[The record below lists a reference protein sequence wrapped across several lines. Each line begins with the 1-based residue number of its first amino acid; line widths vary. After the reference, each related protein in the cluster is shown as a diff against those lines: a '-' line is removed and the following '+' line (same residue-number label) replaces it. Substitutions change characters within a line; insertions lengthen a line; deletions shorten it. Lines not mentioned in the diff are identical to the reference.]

1 MYIGHLP
8 DRWSQL
14 GALLGAG
21 MAQGLQSFRQ
31 NWAKETALN
40 KLQEVLSG
48 GNSVTPQQLVKT
60 LAQMQDP
67 LAKLYALQMFKQASG
82 LLDPS
87 KQWIKLGPGDIYFNT
102 ATKQMIK
109 APNKP
114 MKVKEGES
122 VIDPNTGK
130 EIYKGKKH
138 LTKNDVITM
147 IDQKTGRQLLVPYDS
162 AVRLQKKNPDR
173 YVLPQKV
180 TLTKTLSDGRIREV
194 DVPFGSKMYYK
205 FIKQG
210 FELGDIKGTP
220 ETKASE
226 ALKRV
231 SQIKK
236 AMATL
241 EKTDVVTT
249 MLASLDPSLKNM
261 VGQKMSPALKRQ
273 LIKQW
278 NKEIAYLNKF
288 IPEGYQA
295 EPIKDEE
302 PLPPKPTSEPKP
314 SKKSPE
320 ENYYRKNLLG
330 R

>member
-14 GALLGAG
+14 GQLLGTG
-21 MAQGLQSFRQ
+21 MVQGLQSFRQ
-31 NWAKETALN
+31 NWAQDVAMS
-40 KLQEVLSG
+40 KLQEILNSG
-48 GNSVTPQQLVKT
+48 KPVTPQAMVKT
-60 LAQMQDP
+60 LAQIPDP
-67 LAKLYALQMFKQASG
+67 LAKLYALQMFKQASQIT
-82 LLDPS
+82 DPT
-87 KQWIKLGPGDIYFNT
+87 KQWIKAGAGQLLINPYTGEIIRTPE
-102 ATKQMIK
+102 
-109 APNKP
+109 KP
-114 MKVKEGES
+114 IKVKEGES

-130 EIYKGKKH
+130 EIYKGKKY
-138 LTKNDVITM
+138 LTKNDVITI

-220 ETKASE
+220 EMKASE
-226 ALKRV
+226 ALKRI

-249 MLASLDPSLKNM
+249 MLATLNPSLKNM
-261 VGQKMSPALKRQ
+261 IGQKMSPELKRQ
-273 LIKQW
+273 LIEQW

-288 IPEGYQA
+288 IPEGYQG
-295 EPIKDEE
+295 ESIKDEAS
-302 PLPPKPTSEPKP
+302 LPASNSEPKP
-314 SKKSPE
+314 K
-320 ENYYRKNLLG
+320 ENYYRKYFLG

>member
-40 KLQEVLSG
+40 KLQEILSG

-67 LAKLYALQMFKQASG
+67 LAKLYALQMFKQVSG
-82 LLDPS
+82 IIDPS
-87 KQWIKLGPGDIYFNT
+87 KQWLKMGPGDIYYNW
-102 ATKQMIK
+102 ATGKLVK
-109 APNKP
+109 APEKP

-122 VIDPNTGK
+122 IVDPNTGK
-130 EIYKGKKH
+130 TIYKGKRH
-138 LTKNDVITM
+138 LTKNDVVTVL
-147 IDQKTGRQLLVPYDS
+147 DQGTGRQLLLPYDN
-162 AVRLQKKNPDR
+162 AVNLQKKNPDR

-180 TLTKTLSDGRIREV
+180 TLTKTLSDGRIRKVE
-194 DVPFGSKMYYK
+194 VPFGSKMYNK
-205 FIKQG
+205 LIKQG
-210 FELGDIKGTP
+210 FEVGDIEGTP
-220 ETKASE
+220 ELKASQ
-226 ALKRV
+226 ALKRI

-241 EKTDVVTT
+241 DKTDVVTT

-261 VGQKMSPALKRQ
+261 VGQKISPALKKQ
-273 LIKQW
+273 LIEQW

-288 IPEGYQA
+288 IPEGYQS
-295 EPIKDEE
+295 ESIEDEAL
-302 PLPPKPTSEPKP
+302 LPPNPKP
-314 SKKSPE
+314 ESKKVPE
-320 ENYYRKNLLG
+320 ENYYRKNFLLG